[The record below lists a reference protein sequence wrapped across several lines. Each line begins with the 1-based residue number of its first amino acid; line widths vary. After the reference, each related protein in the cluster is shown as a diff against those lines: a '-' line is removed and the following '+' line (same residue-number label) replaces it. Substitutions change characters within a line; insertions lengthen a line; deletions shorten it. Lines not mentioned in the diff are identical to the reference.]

1 MQFIITTTNKNRHS
15 MYHMLIHSQMINVDQ
30 QSNPR
35 QSVYKY
41 TQCNYFRAAGTG
53 ISVIYISD
61 GDLGYQISTA
71 SHCGDS
77 TTEDVARRCLESQG
91 LQLSIILTAKKKDQE
106 GEKGVNL
113 FCPTSLHLLIV
124 SG

>member
-71 SHCGDS
+71 THCGGS
-77 TTEDVARRCLESQG
+77 TTEDVARRCKESQG
-91 LQLSIILTAKKKDQE
+91 LVQLSIILTAKKKISRGRE
-106 GEKGVNL
+106 GCQFVLPEL
-113 FCPTSLHLLIV
+113 PTS
-124 SG
+124 